1 MVLSDG
7 GDARKVDARM
17 ATRAKS
23 NPAQKEIL
31 KQIAKQEAHTAK
43 FAAMKNQ
50 NAMVKAVQA
59 AGKEHLKKLRQKYRT
74 AA

>member
-1 MVLSDG
+1 
-7 GDARKVDARM
+7 M

-31 KQIAKQEAHTAK
+31 KQIEKQEAHTAK

-50 NAMVKAVQA
+50 NALVKAVQA
-59 AGKEHLKKLRQKYRT
+59 AGKERLKELWQEYR
-74 AA
+74 AAA